1 MGFTWEPIPTDLHEV
16 EIMTSIAFFFDQE
29 MRGKV
34 FGSIYRALEILKD
47 HPESYPISKNTFEIS
62 LISETD
68 RFPKL
73 SKSIA
78 NLQSGSFPL
87 ITFAKNVA
95 CARA

>member
-47 HPESYPISKNTFEIS
+47 HPESYPISVMK
-62 LISETD
+62 
-68 RFPKL
+68 
-73 SKSIA
+73 
-78 NLQSGSFPL
+78 
-87 ITFAKNVA
+87 
-95 CARA
+95 

>member
-47 HPESYPISKNTFEIS
+47 HPESYPISKNTFES
-62 LISETD
+62 RKDEFQKKLLIIFS
-68 RFPKL
+68 KL
-73 SKSIA
+73 IPLMSYLR
-78 NLQSGSFPL
+78 NL
-87 ITFAKNVA
+87 I
-95 CARA
+95 